1 MYVQYI
7 TVYVALRHR
16 PYVISHSRLSSL
28 KHKIVAR
35 DDHFW
40 SRTMVT
46 AEDPIQKWMDT
57 YSREILEENV
67 NSLSI
72 NMLLEIRNSRI

>member
-1 MYVQYI
+1 
-7 TVYVALRHR
+7 L
-16 PYVISHSRLSSL
+16 L
-28 KHKIVAR
+28 KAR